1 MFLKTTITYETDY
14 YGWVQEQVELL
25 ESGQLDRLDVANLI
39 EEIKSLGASER
50 RALIS
55 YLVRLYQHLLKWIYQ
70 PSRRSPSWVATI
82 NISRRKIQALLTE
95 NPSLKPWLPEA
106 IQVAYA
112 DARDEA
118 YGETGLALETFPIEP
133 PLTWEEAMEQPIYL
147 DP

>member
-1 MFLKTTITYETDY
+1 
-14 YGWVQEQVELL
+14 
-25 ESGQLDRLDVANLI
+25 
-39 EEIKSLGASER
+39 
-50 RALIS
+50 
-55 YLVRLYQHLLKWIYQ
+55 
-70 PSRRSPSWVATI
+70 VATI